1 MQLFVYPQN
10 EKVKIMYANNTSNN
24 LFISENITIQPNSK
38 CVIDLQVKASLKKIN
53 TSLALSINLYEK
65 CNFWVI
71 PNEYLNKTT
80 LISVVN
86 PVLCNEND
94 NIIVTLYNY
103 SVTPF
108 CLKKGMALFQIVPGT
123 ESILQTKVV

>member
-10 EKVKIMYANNTSNN
+10 ENIKAIYAYNPSNS
-24 LFISENITIQPNSK
+24 LFIPEDLTVQGNTK
-38 CVIDLQVKASLKKIN
+38 CIIDLQVKASLKKIN

-71 PNEYLNKTT
+71 PSEHLNKTT
-80 LISVVN
+80 LIPVVS

-108 CLKKGMALFQIVPGT
+108 YLKKGIPLFQIVSGP
-123 ESILQTKVV
+123 ENILQAKIA

>member
-1 MQLFVYPQN
+1 M
-10 EKVKIMYANNTSNN
+10 
-24 LFISENITIQPNSK
+24 
-38 CVIDLQVKASLKKIN
+38 IDLQVKASLKKIN
-53 TSLALSINLYEK
+53 TSLALSVNLYEK

-86 PVLCNEND
+86 PILCNEND

-108 CLKKGMALFQIVPGT
+108 HLKKGITLFQIVPGT
-123 ESILQTKVV
+123 ENILQTKVV